1 MDRNSKIKC
10 ITATAL
16 FTALI
21 FLSTAFIKFPIT
33 LGYVHVGDVFI
44 LLSSF
49 MLPPVFS
56 VIASALGSM
65 FADILAGYV
74 IYAPITLFAKG
85 LMALVAS
92 MFFYKK
98 VNVVRFLLG
107 AIIGSIVMVASYF
120 VFEGIMYGWE
130 MAIVNLPMQFV
141 QPAIAIVIGGSM
153 IFAFVKTPYMVKLK
167 DDITIKK
174 AKRVPKE

>member
-1 MDRNSKIKC
+1 MDKNSKIKC

-65 FADILAGYV
+65 FADILAG
-74 IYAPITLFAKG
+74 ITLFAKG

-107 AIIGSIVMVASYF
+107 AIVGSIVMVASYF

-130 MAIVNLPMQFV
+130 MAVINLPMQFV
-141 QPAIAIVIGGSM
+141 QPAIAIVIGGAM